1 MQRSI
6 RGVLSV
12 AAAVALLTGA
22 AGQAAA
28 QEVNIYSARHYQTDE
43 ALYEGFTEKTGIR
56 INRIEGEGDA
66 LMERIKAEGKNSPAD
81 VLITVDAGRLWRAD
95 QLDLFQPVRSKL
107 LEERIPANLR
117 HPDGRWFG
125 FSTRA
130 RVIFYNKDM
139 VDPSEIGSYE
149 DLADPKWKG
158 MVCMRSSSNIYNL
171 SLMASL
177 IEHNGEEKALEWAK
191 GVVGNFARNPQG
203 GDTDQ
208 LRAVATG
215 ECGLT
220 LANTYYFVR
229 LMQSDDPKDQEVVE
243 KVGVIFPNQDGRGT
257 HVNVSGA
264 GVLKHAPNKDAA
276 VKFLEYLASDE
287 AQRYFA
293 HGNNE
298 YPAVPGVA
306 ASDALE
312 LLGDFK
318 VDEINVAVYGENQPL
333 AQKLFDRAGWQ

>member
-6 RGVLSV
+6 RGVLSA

-130 RVIFYNKDM
+130 RVIFYNKEM

-149 DLADPKWKG
+149 DLADPKWEG

-177 IEHNGEEKALEWAK
+177 IAHNGEEKALDWAK
-191 GVVGNFARNPQG
+191 GVIGNFARNPQG

>member
-6 RGVLSV
+6 RGVLSA

>member
-1 MQRSI
+1 PAGAGGAGGAAARHPRRRCLAQPRPPPLADIERNGTDHAPQLCALTKAGDSIFSIMRIVRIFTPLQSSRLTMQRSI
-6 RGVLSV
+6 RGDLSA

-107 LEERIPANLR
+107 LEERIPANLP

-130 RVIFYNKDM
+130 RVIFYNKEM

-149 DLADPKWKG
+149 DLADPKWEG
-158 MVCMRSSSNIYNL
+158 MVCMRSSSNI
-171 SLMASL
+171 
-177 IEHNGEEKALEWAK
+177 
-191 GVVGNFARNPQG
+191 
-203 GDTDQ
+203 
-208 LRAVATG
+208 
-215 ECGLT
+215 
-220 LANTYYFVR
+220 
-229 LMQSDDPKDQEVVE
+229 
-243 KVGVIFPNQDGRGT
+243 
-257 HVNVSGA
+257 
-264 GVLKHAPNKDAA
+264 
-276 VKFLEYLASDE
+276 
-287 AQRYFA
+287 
-293 HGNNE
+293 
-298 YPAVPGVA
+298 
-306 ASDALE
+306 
-312 LLGDFK
+312 
-318 VDEINVAVYGENQPL
+318 
-333 AQKLFDRAGWQ
+333 